1 MPRESKPC
9 IIKSLNSKGNKSM
22 TTEKI
27 VVSNYTDEQTAQ
39 AVEMYQ
45 AKQPIEAIA
54 LALGKSARSI
64 VAKLARE
71 KVYVAK
77 TKAAGAKTLTKAQ
90 LVAQIEVLR
99 ELAPGTLASLEKA
112 DKAALEALAS

>member
-1 MPRESKPC
+1 
-9 IIKSLNSKGNKSM
+9 M

-39 AVEMYQ
+39 AVTDYLAGTSVEL
-45 AKQPIEAIA
+45 IA
-54 LALGKSARSI
+54 LRLGKSARSI
-64 VAKLARE
+64 VAKLSRE

-77 TKAAGAKTLTKAQ
+77 VKASVVRVTKATLIAQIAAKAG
-90 LVAQIEVLR
+90 VAQEV
-99 ELAPGTLASLEKA
+99 LASLEKA

>member
-1 MPRESKPC
+1 
-9 IIKSLNSKGNKSM
+9 M

-39 AVEMYQ
+39 AVTDYLAGTSVEL
-45 AKQPIEAIA
+45 IA
-54 LALGKSARSI
+54 LRLGKSARSI
-64 VAKLARE
+64 VAKLSRE

-77 TKAAGAKTLTKAQ
+77 AKASVVRVTKATLIAQIAAKAG
-90 LVAQIEVLR
+90 VAQDVLK
-99 ELAPGTLASLEKA
+99 SLEKA